1 MINPAKH
8 GPAKHGVSS
17 GRLTADELKCLEQ
30 NGYVVRENVF
40 SPSEVAELTQACEAL
55 VDRFVQERRRKRY
68 HVGSYTFEP
77 NNEHLIMIKW
87 EGDTDIVH
95 GLEPFAHLDP
105 VINRWA
111 TDDRFI
117 APMCDFVGDEHPV
130 LFTEKL
136 NLKRP
141 GVGGVNPMHQ
151 DYPYW
156 IGEAKD
162 PVRVA
167 TAMLFLDDATLE
179 NGCLQV
185 APGSH
190 RSGRWQNRTDS
201 DEFGANEI
209 DASAYKDV
217 VMQPVP
223 LKAGSMVMFGSMLVH
238 SSEANRSK
246 HERRALLFSYQPA
259 GFPHM
264 VEKMKADKEAYRRAK
279 AEREAKIGAR

>member
-1 MINPAKH
+1 MINPAK
-8 GPAKHGVSS
+8 GGAS
-17 GRLTADELKCLEQ
+17 GRLTATELACLEQ

-40 SPSEVAELTQACEAL
+40 SAKEVADITAACEAL
-55 VDRFVQERRRKRY
+55 VARFVQERRRRRY
-68 HVGSYTFEP
+68 HIGSYTFEP
-77 NNEHLIMIKW
+77 NNDHAIMIKW

-105 VINRWA
+105 ALKKWA
-111 TDDRFI
+111 HDPRFVE
-117 APMCDFVGDEHPV
+117 PMCDFVGDAHPS

-141 GVGGVNPMHQ
+141 GIGGVNPMHQ

-156 IGEAKD
+156 VGEAKD
-162 PVRVA
+162 PSRVA

-190 RSGRWQNRTDS
+190 RAGQWRKRTDS

-209 DASAYKDV
+209 DQSAYKHV
-217 VMQPVP
+217 VMQPLP
-223 LKAGSMVMFGSMLVH
+223 LKAGSMVMFGSLLVH
-238 SSEANRSK
+238 SSEQNRSQFD
-246 HERRALLFSYQPA
+246 RRALLFSYQPA
-259 GFPHM
+259 GHPPM
-264 VEKMKADKEAYRRAK
+264 VDKMIADIEARRREK
-279 AEREAKIGAR
+279 AEREAKAGSQ

>member
-1 MINPAKH
+1 
-8 GPAKHGVSS
+8 
-17 GRLTADELKCLEQ
+17 
-30 NGYVVRENVF
+30 
-40 SPSEVAELTQACEAL
+40 
-55 VDRFVQERRRKRY
+55 
-68 HVGSYTFEP
+68 
-77 NNEHLIMIKW
+77 MIKW

-105 VINRWA
+105 VLKAWA
-111 TDDRFI
+111 LDARFVE
-117 APMCDFVGDEHPV
+117 PMCDFVGDAHPS

-141 GVGGVNPMHQ
+141 GIGGVNPMHQ

-162 PVRVA
+162 PARVA

-190 RSGRWQNRTDS
+190 HLGRWRNRTDS

-209 DASAYKDV
+209 DQSAYARCRDATAAAESGFHGDV
-217 VMQPVP
+217 RLFARAQ
-223 LKAGSMVMFGSMLVH
+223 LGTESIR
-238 SSEANRSK
+238 SSSGARCCSAIS
-246 HERRALLFSYQPA
+246 RPDVRT
-259 GFPHM
+259 M
-264 VEKMKADKEAYRRAK
+264 VEKMIADAEARRREKAQ
-279 AEREAKIGAR
+279 REAKAGTQ

>member
-1 MINPAKH
+1 VINPARE
-8 GPAKHGVSS
+8 GGGA
-17 GRLTADELKCLEQ
+17 GRLTADERVCLEQ

-40 SPSEVAELTQACEAL
+40 TPKEVADITTACENL
-55 VDRFVQERRRKRY
+55 VLRFVQERRRRRY
-68 HVGSYTFEP
+68 HIGSYTFEP
-77 NNEHLIMIKW
+77 NNEHAIMIKW

-105 VINRWA
+105 VLKAWA
-111 TDDRFI
+111 HDRRFLE
-117 APMCDFVGDEHPV
+117 PMCDFVGDPHPS

-141 GVGGVNPMHQ
+141 GIGGVNPMHQ

-162 PVRVA
+162 PARVA

-179 NGCLQV
+179 NGCLHV

-190 RSGRWQNRTDS
+190 RDGQWRKRTDS

-209 DASAYKDV
+209 DQSAYKDV
-217 VMQPVP
+217 VMQPLP
-223 LKAGSMVMFGSMLVH
+223 LKAGSMVMFGSLLVH
-238 SSEANRSK
+238 SSEQNRSQFN
-246 HERRALLFSYQPA
+246 RRALLFSYQPA
-259 GFPHM
+259 GLPHM
-264 VEKMKADKEAYRRAK
+264 VEKMLADIEARRREKAQ
-279 AEREAKIGAR
+279 REATAGSR

>member
-1 MINPAKH
+1 VINPAKN
-8 GPAKHGVSS
+8 GVAS
-17 GRLTADELKCLEQ
+17 GRLTADELACLQQ

-40 SPSEVAELTQACEAL
+40 TPKEVADITAASEAL
-55 VDRFVQERRRKRY
+55 VARFVQERRRRRY
-68 HVGSYTFEP
+68 HIGSYTFEP
-77 NNEHLIMIKW
+77 NNEHQIMIKW

-105 VINRWA
+105 VLNAWA
-111 TDDRFI
+111 HDARFVE
-117 APMCDFVGDEHPV
+117 PMCDFVGDANPS

-141 GVGGVNPMHQ
+141 GIGGVNPMHQ

-162 PVRVA
+162 PGRVA

-179 NGCLQV
+179 NGCLRV

-190 RSGRWQNRTDS
+190 HLGRWRNRTDS

-209 DASAYKDV
+209 DQSAYADV
-217 VMQPVP
+217 VMQPLP
-223 LKAGSMVMFGSMLVH
+223 LKAGSMVMFGSLLVH
-238 SSEANRSK
+238 SSEQNRSQF
-246 HERRALLFSYQPA
+246 ERRALLFSYQPA
-259 GFPHM
+259 GCPAM
-264 VEKMKADKEAYRRAK
+264 VDKMIADAEARRREK
-279 AEREAKIGAR
+279 AERETKAGSQ